1 MPLFGSKFSPK
12 KPPSRKSSASTAA
25 TGENLDEK
33 MVTEDRA
40 VRLKL
45 GEQETI
51 FKDGEWIP
59 GEFHVFLVVFVYFVF
74 LQSQVVGVPLEG

>member
-25 TGENLDEK
+25 AGENLDEK
-33 MVTEDRA
+33 MVAEDRA

-59 GEFHVFLVVFVYFVF
+59 GEFYAFSLKLCLFLCIFF
-74 LQSQVVGVPLEG
+74 

>member
-25 TGENLDEK
+25 DDNLEE
-33 MVTEDRA
+33 MVADDRS

-45 GEQETI
+45 GEQETV
-51 FKDGEWIP
+51 FKDGEWVP
-59 GEFHVFLVVFVYFVF
+59 GACFVF
-74 LQSQVVGVPLEG
+74 T